1 VRAIVYDAF
10 GGPVEVREVPE
21 PVVPDGGVV
30 LRVGASGVCRSD
42 WHSWAHGDDMVSLPN
57 VPGHE
62 FVGTITAIGTGVTRW
77 AIGDRVTA
85 PFVCGCG
92 ECEWCEQGDAQIC
105 PNQTQPG
112 FTGWGSHAEFVA
124 VHAADANL
132 VAVPD
137 SLSDDAAA
145 SLGCRFAT
153 AFRAV
158 RARAAVQTGEWVAVF
173 GSGGVG
179 LSAVMIARSL
189 GARVVVVDRSAA
201 ALRLATE
208 FGAEAVLEAT
218 DDVADRIVE
227 LTAGGAHVSIDA
239 VGSAE
244 TSTNGILSLRRHG
257 RHVQIGLLAAEELP
271 RLPLDR
277 VITFELAVLGSHGM
291 AARDYADMLA
301 LVADGTLR
309 PQDLVTRSVDLHE
322 GARLM
327 PLTDAAPS
335 TGITVIHPAE

>member
-21 PVVPDGGVV
+21 PVAPAGGVV
-30 LRVGASGVCRSD
+30 VRVGASGVCRSD
-42 WHSWAHGDDMVSLPN
+42 WHSWAHGDDMVTLPN

-62 FVGTITAIGTGVTRW
+62 FVGTIASVGPGVSRW
-77 AIGDRVTA
+77 AVGDRVTA

-92 ECEWCEQGDAQIC
+92 TCEWCERGDAQIC

-124 VHAADANL
+124 IHAADANL

-137 SLSDDAAA
+137 SLDDDAAA

-158 RARAAVQTGEWVAVF
+158 RSRADVKAGEWVAVF

-179 LSAVMIARSL
+179 LSVVMIARAL
-189 GARVVVVDRSAA
+189 GAHVVVVDRSAA

-208 FGAEAVLEAT
+208 LGADAVIEASA
-218 DDVADRIVE
+218 DVAERIVE
-227 LTAGGAHVSIDA
+227 LTSGGAHVSIDA

-257 RHVQIGLLAAEELP
+257 RHVQIGLLAADELP

-309 PQDLVTRSVDLHE
+309 PQDLVTGSVGLE
-322 GARLM
+322 AGAALLPR
-327 PLTDAAPS
+327 TDAAPS
-335 TGITVIHPAE
+335 TGITVIHPME